1 MPSHTH
7 LSNAVKYFGW
17 DWHLFF
23 FFQKQCTCLSVLIT
37 CREIKKKKEKEK
49 KLPLKHINVSPI
61 LNIRLANCCLSIS
74 QWYIYVLSN
83 HQKYEDLIS
92 SEKRIYT
99 KNRHNKAK
107 LIHHNFHISL
117 CWAVGQAHHIIC
129 LTQWVTS
136 TNRILPRVCCCHG
149 NAILSGMSCSQI
161 SSSGAAADTQ
171 QLSAFDHKQEFTPQS
186 VCQKGSRLW
195 WRSTSAS
202 TTSLFLFPLWAHCH
216 YH

>member
-7 LSNAVKYFGW
+7 PSDTVKYFGG
-17 DWHLFF
+17 DWGLFF
-23 FFQKQCTCLSVLIT
+23 
-37 CREIKKKKEKEK
+37 CRNNALVFPYKSPAEKLRKRKKRKKNA
-49 KLPLKHINVSPI
+49 PLKQSSISPI
-61 LNIRLANCCLSIS
+61 LGIRLANCCQSIS
-74 QWYIYVLSN
+74 QRYIYILSN

-99 KNRHNKAK
+99 KNSHNKAK

-129 LTQWVTS
+129 LTQWVTPA
-136 TNRILPRVCCCHG
+136 NRILPRVCCCHG